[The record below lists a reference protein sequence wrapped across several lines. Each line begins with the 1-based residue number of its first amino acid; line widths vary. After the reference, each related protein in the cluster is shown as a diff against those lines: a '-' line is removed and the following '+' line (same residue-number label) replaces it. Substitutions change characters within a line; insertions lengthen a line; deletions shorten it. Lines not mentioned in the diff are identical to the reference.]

1 MPLWGDKSGPCMQIL
16 HFSWAFGA
24 FIAPLIAKHFIQEQ
38 QDTDLPGT
46 NFTCLE
52 LPTQLSTSITDSECF
67 LSFNE
72 TCQNLTSITSTDSE
86 VELNFANFNCTMD
99 FNSEPSSQFIYAYFV
114 TAALFLPSLA
124 AFMYYAVR
132 RECFRKLQKCCVKET
147 LAQNAESS
155 SNSNPDIADE
165 ASESTNN
172 KYPLAYVIVLFTLI
186 FCFMFL
192 YVGLEAGF
200 GSLIFTVAVT
210 GRLGFS
216 KSTAAIL
223 QSVFWGTFSFT
234 RLVSVTL
241 ALLKVRASIMIMG
254 NLFGSFVASLIMT
267 FYIHNALAI
276 WIGTAVLGM
285 SYASIFP
292 TVMTWMS
299 ENAKATGKATA
310 VLVTGGTLGDITIP
324 ATLAAL
330 VAKVNPDALIYVT
343 FGGVIVSAGIAGCMF
358 LTACVQKRRQGRD
371 QARYKRLNRVP
382 LKEFGEASENNNIYS
397 ISDDTDH
404 IGDLNSEIHVN
415 NVSIAKDRESQSTT
429 AL

>member
-1 MPLWGDKSGPCMQIL
+1 MPLWGEKSGPCMQIL

-38 QDTDLPGT
+38 QDTDIPNT
-46 NFTCLE
+46 NFTCLD
-52 LPTQLSTSITDSECF
+52 LPTQLTSPVTNSECF

-72 TCQNLTSITSTDSE
+72 TCKNLTSISSIDHE
-86 VELNFANFNCTMD
+86 VELNFADFNCSMNFDT
-99 FNSEPSSQFIYAYFV
+99 EPSSQFIYAYFI
-114 TAALFLPSLA
+114 TASLYLPSLA

-132 RECFRKLQKCCVKET
+132 HECLRKCCFKET
-147 LAQNAESS
+147 ILAQSATESS
-155 SNSNPDIADE
+155 SNSDPSKAADE
-165 ASESTNN
+165 ASDSMSN
-172 KYPLAYVIVLFTLI
+172 KYSLVYVIVLFTLI

-210 GRLGFS
+210 GRLGFT
-216 KSTAAIL
+216 KSTAAVL

-267 FYIHNALAI
+267 FYVHNALAI
-276 WIGTAVLGM
+276 WIGSAVLGM

-299 ENAKATGKATA
+299 ENAKATGKTTA
-310 VLVTGGTLGDITIP
+310 VLVTGGTLGDITLP

-358 LTACVQKRRQGRD
+358 LTACVQKRRQQDGR
-371 QARYKRLNRVP
+371 AHYKRLNRVP
-382 LKEFGEASENNNIYS
+382 LEEFGETSENNYS

-415 NVSIAKDRESQSTT
+415 NVSIVKDRESQSTT

>member
-16 HFSWAFGA
+16 HFSWSFGA
-24 FIAPLIAKHFIQEQ
+24 FIAPLIAKRFIHEQ
-38 QDTDLPGT
+38 QDTTDLPGY

-52 LPTQLSTSITDSECF
+52 LPTQLPSSVTNSECF
-67 LSFNE
+67 QSFSE
-72 TCQNLTSITSTDSE
+72 MCKNLTLTTPIDSE
-86 VELNFANFNCTMD
+86 EELNFADFNCTM
-99 FNSEPSSQFIYAYFV
+99 NSDIEPSTQFIYAYFI
-114 TAALFLPSLA
+114 TASLYLPSLV
-124 AFMYYAVR
+124 AFVYYAAG
-132 RECFRKLQKCCVKET
+132 RECLRKCCFKGAI
-147 LAQNAESS
+147 AQKAESPS
-155 SNSNPDIADE
+155 ADSDPSTAE
-165 ASESTNN
+165 KASKSMSN
-172 KYPLAYVIVLFTLI
+172 KYSLVYLIVLFALI

-210 GRLGFS
+210 GQLGFS
-216 KSTAAIL
+216 KSAAAVL
-223 QSVFWGTFSFT
+223 QSVYWGTFCFT

-241 ALLKVRASIMIMG
+241 AVLKVRASIMIMG

-267 FYIHNALAI
+267 FYVHNALAI
-276 WIGTAVLGM
+276 WIGSAVLGM

-324 ATLAAL
+324 AILTAL
-330 VAKVNPDALIYVT
+330 IAKVNPDTLIYVT

-358 LTACVQKRRQGRD
+358 LTTCLQKRRQRD
-371 QARYKRLNRVP
+371 GQTARYKRLNRVA
-382 LKEFGEASENNNIYS
+382 LEEFTETSENNYS
-397 ISDDTDH
+397 VGDDTDH
-404 IGDLNSEIHVN
+404 IGDLSSEIHVN
-415 NVSIAKDRESQSTT
+415 NVSIVKDRETQSTT

>member
-38 QDTDLPGT
+38 QDSDLPGY
-46 NFTCLE
+46 NITCLE
-52 LPTQLSTSITDSECF
+52 LPTQLPTPVSNSDCFQLFNITCK
-67 LSFNE
+67 
-72 TCQNLTSITSTDSE
+72 NLTSFAPMDSG
-86 VELNFANFNCTMD
+86 VELNFANFNCTM
-99 FNSEPSSQFIYAYFV
+99 NSDNEPSSLFIYAYFI
-114 TAALFLPSLA
+114 TASLYLPSLA

-132 RECFRKLQKCCVKET
+132 REYLQKCCFKKTVIQEENTSDSGPVTAEKE
-147 LAQNAESS
+147 
-155 SNSNPDIADE
+155 
-165 ASESTNN
+165 SESAGNR
-172 KYPLAYVIVLFTLI
+172 YPLSYILILFTLI

-200 GSLIFTVAVT
+200 GSLIFTVAVR

-216 KSTAAIL
+216 KPTAAIL
-223 QSVFWGTFSFT
+223 QSVYWGTFAFT

-241 ALLKVRASIMIMG
+241 AVLKVRASIMIMG

-267 FYIHNALAI
+267 FYVHNALAI
-276 WIGTAVLGM
+276 WIGSAVLGM

-330 VAKVNPDALIYVT
+330 VAKVNPDTLIYVT
-343 FGGVIVSAGIAGCMF
+343 FGGVIVSTGIAGCMF
-358 LTACVQKRRQGRD
+358 LTACMQKRKQEYGR
-371 QARYKRLNRVP
+371 ARYKQLSRVP
-382 LKEFGEASENNNIYS
+382 LEEFGETSENNYCV
-397 ISDDTDH
+397 SDNTNH
-404 IGDLNSEIHVN
+404 MGDLNSDN
-415 NVSIAKDRESQSTT
+415 NVSIVKDIDSQNTT